1 MIGKRNTSNKISW
14 DWLKKAGFL
23 DTKDQDKINYIFVP
37 PKKEDSNQIPWDA
50 GHFIKTEIDNT
61 GFKNE
66 NLASKD
72 IRKKGVRKP
81 YLKTK
86 KDRNKNE
93 TIKILESIAILE
105 PGKNAQIAAKKI
117 NDKYKKKY
125 KLPGKVAVGDVIET
139 ADGKKIKIVTK
150 PSNISS
156 LIASKK
162 IKEKYKNLRKNKILS
177 KKIVDSNKK
186 DKMIKEIETVEKIK
200 TASEKK
206 FSQENI
212 K

>member
-1 MIGKRNTSNKISW
+1 M
-14 DWLKKAGFL
+14 
-23 DTKDQDKINYIFVP
+23 
-37 PKKEDSNQIPWDA
+37 
-50 GHFIKTEIDNT
+50 
-61 GFKNE
+61 

-72 IRKKGVRKP
+72 ITKKDVRKP

-86 KDRNKNE
+86 EDRNENE
-93 TIKILESIAILE
+93 TIKILENIAILE
-105 PGKNAQIAAKKI
+105 PGKNAQIVAKKI
-117 NDKYKKKY
+117 NDKYWKKY
-125 KLPGKVAVGDVIET
+125 KLPGKVTVGDVIET

-177 KKIVDSNKK
+177 KKIVDSSKK
-186 DKMIKEIETVEKIK
+186 NKMIKEIETVEKIK

>member
-1 MIGKRNTSNKISW
+1 M
-14 DWLKKAGFL
+14 
-23 DTKDQDKINYIFVP
+23 
-37 PKKEDSNQIPWDA
+37 
-50 GHFIKTEIDNT
+50 
-61 GFKNE
+61 

-86 KDRNKNE
+86 KDRNENE
-93 TIKILESIAILE
+93 TIKILENIAILE

-117 NDKYKKKY
+117 NDKYRKKY

-162 IKEKYKNLRKNKILS
+162 MKEKYKNLRKNKILS
-177 KKIVDSNKK
+177 KKIVDSSKK